1 MAKAVK
7 ILCDELG
14 IWCIVALS
22 DANPDKGIKYR
33 HAWNVIRIDGKY
45 YHLDV
50 TFDNTLSRDDA
61 VRYDYVN
68 LADKQIFRDHESV
81 IWKVPECTDS
91 DHFYYR
97 EKNYRGQLLMRCVT
111 VQSRPLRRTGFYFSI
126 GVEAI

>member
-1 MAKAVK
+1 MASISAKEDVYKRQVK

-61 VRYDYVN
+61 
-68 LADKQIFRDHESV
+68 
-81 IWKVPECTDS
+81 C
-91 DHFYYR
+91 
-97 EKNYRGQLLMRCVT
+97 LLYT
-111 VQSRPLRRTGFYFSI
+111 SAAGN
-126 GVEAI
+126 E

>member
-1 MAKAVK
+1 MNKMCIRDRCEGMAKAVK

-50 TFDNTLSRDDA
+50 TFDNTLSR
-61 VRYDYVN
+61 
-68 LADKQIFRDHESV
+68 
-81 IWKVPECTDS
+81 
-91 DHFYYR
+91 
-97 EKNYRGQLLMRCVT
+97 RCVYET
-111 VQSRPLRRTGFYFSI
+111 DETQSFSFP
-126 GVEAI
+126 